1 VQAAQYHTSMN
12 NFINRKNYIQQLE
25 KLKDEHIIKV
35 VTGLRRSGKS
45 TLLEIIADQIINSG
59 VPEGRVQQY
68 NFEKPIFPEYY
79 TWRDIYKDIIAKTD
93 KENMNYIFL
102 DEPQQIPEFER
113 LIDALFVE
121 KFIDLYVT
129 GSNAYFLSGE
139 IATLLSGRYITIHI
153 LPFSFGEY
161 FESQKNTGLDKFTLF
176 NNYLYETSLPQGVLL
191 REQGADV
198 QNRYI
203 QDVYNTIVEKDI
215 SQRYNIQNMRSFDN
229 LSKFLMGAVGS
240 AISPS
245 SISKAM
251 KQDRQNIHHSTVE
264 KYIEYLVNSYVF
276 YQVNRFDIKG
286 KQQLA
291 TQEKYYLVDIGFR
304 NLKLGKFQHQDVG
317 HILENIVYLELNRRG
332 YQVWIGKIGEYE
344 VDFIVKNALNK
355 FEYYQVTWSMSDP
368 ETAEREIRPLKSIN
382 DNYPK
387 YIISADMVT
396 SEIEGIEHLNI
407 VDWLLNQAN

>member
-1 VQAAQYHTSMN
+1 MSGL
-12 NFINRKNYIQQLE
+12 INRKNYIQQLE

-45 TLLEIIADQIINSG
+45 TLLEIFAQQIMDSG
-59 VPEGRVQQY
+59 VSADRVQQY
-68 NFEKPIFPEYY
+68 NFEKPIFPEEYS
-79 TWRDIYKDIIAKTD
+79 WLDIYKDILAKTD
-93 KENMNYIFL
+93 KKNKNYIFL
-102 DEPQQIPEFER
+102 DEPQQISEFER
-113 LIDALFVE
+113 LIDALYVE
-121 KFIDLYVT
+121 ETIDLYVT
-129 GSNAYFLSGE
+129 GSNAYFLSGDL
-139 IATLLSGRYITIHI
+139 ATLLSGRYITIRI
-153 LPFSFGEY
+153 LPFSFEEY
-161 FESQKNTGLDKFTLF
+161 IESQENTTLNKYELF

-191 REQGADV
+191 RNQGADI
-198 QNRYI
+198 QNMYI

-215 SQRYNIQNMRSFDN
+215 RQRYNIQNMRSFDN

-240 AISPS
+240 VVSPNN
-245 SISKAM
+245 ISKAM
-251 KQDRQNIHHSTVE
+251 KQDRQDIHHNTVE

-304 NLKLGKFQHQDVG
+304 NLKLGKFQYQDVG

-332 YQVWIGKIGEYE
+332 YQIWIGKIDECE

-368 ETAEREIRPLKSIN
+368 KTAEREIRPLKAIN

-387 YIISADMVT
+387 YIISTDIITA
-396 SEIEGIEHLNI
+396 EIEGIEHINI
-407 VDWLLNQAN
+407 VDWLLRKK

>member
-1 VQAAQYHTSMN
+1 MSALIDRQ
-12 NFINRKNYIQQLE
+12 NYIQQLE
-25 KLKDEHIIKV
+25 QLKNEHIIKV

-45 TLLEIIADQIINSG
+45 TLFEIFVQQIIASEIPVN
-59 VPEGRVQQY
+59 RVQKY
-68 NFEKPIFPEYY
+68 NFEKPVFPEEY
-79 TWRDIYKDIIAKTD
+79 TWRDIYNDILTKTD

-113 LIDALFVE
+113 LIDALYVE

-129 GSNAYFLSGE
+129 GSNAYFLSGDL
-139 IATLLSGRYITIHI
+139 ATLLSGRYITIHI
-153 LPFSFGEY
+153 LPFSFAE
-161 FESQKNTGLDKFTLF
+161 FLESQKDTTLNKYELF

-191 REQGADV
+191 RSQGANI
-198 QNRYI
+198 QNMYI

-215 SQRYNIQNMRSFDN
+215 RQRYNIQNMRSFDN
-229 LSKFLMGAVGS
+229 LSKFLMS
-240 AISPS
+240 AIGSIVSPS
-245 SISKAM
+245 NISKAM
-251 KQDRQNIHHSTVE
+251 KQDGQDIHHNTVE

-304 NLKLGKFQHQDVG
+304 NLKLGKFQYQDVG

-332 YQVWIGKIGEYE
+332 YQIWMGKIGEYE

-355 FEYYQVTWSMSDP
+355 FEYYQVTWSMSNTK
-368 ETAEREIRPLKSIN
+368 TAEREIRPLKSIE

-387 YIISADMVT
+387 YIISTDIITA
-396 SEIEGIEHLNI
+396 EIEGIEHINI
-407 VDWLLNQAN
+407 VDWLLGTPNI

>member
-1 VQAAQYHTSMN
+1 MKDLIS
-12 NFINRKNYIQQLE
+12 RKNYIQQLE
-25 KLKDEHIIKV
+25 KLKNKHIIKV

-45 TLLEIIADQIINSG
+45 TLLAMFAKQNVASG
-59 VPEGRVQQY
+59 VPSNRVQQY
-68 NFEKPIFPEYY
+68 NFERPIFPEEY
-79 TWRDIYKDIIAKTD
+79 TWRDMYKDILSKTD
-93 KENMNYIFL
+93 KDNMNYIFL

-113 LIDALFVE
+113 LIDVLYVE
-121 KFIDLYVT
+121 TNIDLYVT

-153 LPFSFGEY
+153 LPFSFSE
-161 FESQKNTGLDKFTLF
+161 FVESQQDSTLDKQDLF
-176 NNYLYETSLPQGVLL
+176 NYYLYETSLPQGVLL
-191 REQGADV
+191 RDQGADI

-215 SQRYNIQNMRSFDN
+215 RQRYNIQNMRSFDN
-229 LSKFLMGAVGS
+229 LSKFLMGNIGS
-240 AISPS
+240 AVSPN

-251 KQDRQNIHHSTVE
+251 KQDNQNIHHNTVE

-291 TQEKYYLVDIGFR
+291 TKEKYYLVDIGFR
-304 NLKLGKFQHQDVG
+304 NLKLGKFHYQDVG

-332 YQVWIGKIGEYE
+332 YQIWIGKIGEYE
-344 VDFIVKNALNK
+344 VDFIVRNMLNK
-355 FEYYQVTWSMSDP
+355 FEYYQVTWSISDP
-368 ETAEREIRPLKSIN
+368 RTAEREIRPLKAID

-387 YIISADMVT
+387 YLISTDLIT
-396 SEIEGIEHLNI
+396 TEIDGIEHINI
-407 VDWLLNQAN
+407 IDWLLKK

>member
-1 VQAAQYHTSMN
+1 MSG
-12 NFINRKNYIQQLE
+12 IISRKNYIGQLE
-25 KLKDEHIIKV
+25 KLKDKHIIKV

-45 TLLEIIADQIINSG
+45 TLFNMFAEQIIASG
-59 VPEGRVQQY
+59 VPANNIQHY
-68 NFEKPIFPEYY
+68 NFEKPIFPEEY
-79 TWRDIYKDIIAKTD
+79 TWRDIYQDILSKTD
-93 KENMNYIFL
+93 KDKMNYIFL
-102 DEPQQIPEFER
+102 DEPQQIAEFER
-113 LIDALFVE
+113 LIDALYIE
-121 KFIDLYVT
+121 AHIDLYVT

-153 LPFSFGEY
+153 LPFSFAE
-161 FESQKNTGLDKFTLF
+161 FMECQKDTTLNKYEMF

-191 REQGADV
+191 RNQGVDI

-215 SQRYNIQNMRSFDN
+215 RQRYNIQNMRSFDN
-229 LSKFLMGAVGS
+229 LSKFLMS
-240 AISPS
+240 AIGSTVSPS

-251 KQDRQNIHHSTVE
+251 KQDRQSIHHNTVE
-264 KYIEYLVNSYVF
+264 NYIEYLVNSYVF

-291 TQEKYYLVDIGFR
+291 TQEKYYLADIGFR
-304 NLKLGKFQHQDVG
+304 NLKLGKFQYQDVG

-332 YQVWIGKIGEYE
+332 NQIWIGKIGEYE
-344 VDFIVKNALNK
+344 VDFIVKNTLNK

-368 ETAEREIRPLKSIN
+368 RTAKREIRPLKAID

-387 YIISADMVT
+387 YIISTDLLTA
-396 SEIEGIEHLNI
+396 EIEGIEHINI
-407 VDWLLNQAN
+407 LDWLLREEK

>member
-1 VQAAQYHTSMN
+1 
-12 NFINRKNYIQQLE
+12 
-25 KLKDEHIIKV
+25 LKDKHIIKV

-45 TLLEIIADQIINSG
+45 TLFEIFIQQIITSG
-59 VPEGRVQQY
+59 VPENRVQKY
-68 NFEKPIFPEYY
+68 NFEKPIFPEEY
-79 TWRDIYKDIIAKTD
+79 TWRDIYKDILAKTD
-93 KENMNYIFL
+93 RDNMNYIFL

-113 LIDALFVE
+113 LIDALYVE

-153 LPFSFGEY
+153 LPFSFAE
-161 FESQKNTGLDKFTLF
+161 FSESQKNTLLNKYELF

-191 REQGADV
+191 RNQGADI
-198 QNRYI
+198 QNMYI
-203 QDVYNTIVEKDI
+203 QDVYITIVEKDI
-215 SQRYNIQNMRSFDN
+215 RQRYNIQNMRSFDN
-229 LSKFLMGAVGS
+229 LSKFLMGAIGS
-240 AISPS
+240 VVSPS
-245 SISKAM
+245 NISKAM
-251 KQDRQNIHHSTVE
+251 KQDRQDIHHNTVE

-291 TQEKYYLVDIGFR
+291 TQEKYYLADIGFR
-304 NLKLGKFQHQDVG
+304 NLKLGKFKYQDVG

-332 YQVWIGKIGEYE
+332 YQIWIGKIGEFE

-355 FEYYQVTWSMSDP
+355 FEYYQVTRSMSDP
-368 ETAEREIRPLKSIN
+368 KTAEREIRPLKSID

-387 YIISADMVT
+387 YIISTDIITA
-396 SEIEGIEHLNI
+396 EIEGIVHINI
-407 VDWLLNQAN
+407 VDWLLKKE